1 MISEHYMSVAR
12 RLTQR
17 AQNRA
22 ASPYPSPNTRRT
34 TSPRDAVETET
45 TGDSSALGAPPP
57 LSTSLDWWTTLQLLN
72 GPLTLDELPDSKL
85 WYLPEY
91 QLTEEWFEKIISE
104 LAEADEEK
112 QVEGEL
118 EADIGAQMMDL
129 DVETTFGVEPQ
140 EPSWPQLD
148 RQRER

>member
-1 MISEHYMSVAR
+1 
-12 RLTQR
+12 
-17 AQNRA
+17 
-22 ASPYPSPNTRRT
+22 
-34 TSPRDAVETET
+34 VETET

-129 DVETTFGVEPQ
+129 DVETTFSVEPQ
-140 EPSWPQLD
+140 EPSWPQSD